1 MPLHGENVQ
10 PIREGF
16 VESPPPAA
24 PFPQASPPQA
34 PLSAQKEFHQE
45 PPEPELT
52 EIDRLRED
60 IKAAAN
66 PWPITVPLIYKE
78 IENDK
83 GEKIKSLKF
92 YEPTAAEINRV
103 GNPIRLNW
111 ENEPIVEERKMTAM
125 MGALSR
131 VQPVRLQQM
140 DPRDWCNCAWILR
153 PFFLPDL
160 RAFNNS

>member
-1 MPLHGENVQ
+1 MQHGENVQ
-10 PIREGF
+10 KIREGF
-16 VESPPPAA
+16 VESQPRIEPVPPA
-24 PFPQASPPQA
+24 QPPQA
-34 PLSAQKEFHQE
+34 PLSTQKEFRQD

-52 EIDRLRED
+52 VIDQLRED
-60 IKAAAN
+60 IKASPN
-66 PWPITVPLIYKE
+66 PWPVTVPLLYKS
-78 IENDK
+78 IQNDK
-83 GEKIKSLKF
+83 GEEIKSLTF
-92 YEPTAAEINRV
+92 REPTAAEINRI